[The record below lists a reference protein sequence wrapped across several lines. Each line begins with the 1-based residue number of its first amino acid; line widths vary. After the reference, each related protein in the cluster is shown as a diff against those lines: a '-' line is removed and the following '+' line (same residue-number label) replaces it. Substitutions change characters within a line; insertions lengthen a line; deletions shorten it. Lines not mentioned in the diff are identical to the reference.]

1 MAIEEPKYQVLL
13 KDKTFEVR
21 KYAPY
26 LVAETTVQA
35 DMDKASNQGFRRIAD
50 FIFGNNKISDSEQDS
65 SKNGSTKIAMTAPV
79 VTEPLALVQDP
90 MVHSNE
96 WRISFV
102 MPSEY
107 NEKTLPKPNNKEVVI
122 KNVAEKYYAV
132 FNYTGLNGAEKV
144 QDNSN
149 LLVNWIQQ
157 NNFKPIGAP
166 KLARYDPPW
175 TLPMFR
181 RNEILIEI
189 EPYDPPN
196 KPSAALGVV
205 VGVGTTN

>member
-21 KYAPY
+21 KYEPTLLAQ
-26 LVAETTVQA
+26 TTVQA
-35 DMDKASNQGFRRIAD
+35 DMDKASSQGFRRIAD
-50 FIFGNNKISDSEQDS
+50 FIFGNNKIADSEQES
-65 SKNGSTKIAMTAPV
+65 NKNSSTKIAMTAPV
-79 VTEPLALVQDP
+79 LTEPLAQIQDQ
-90 MVHSNE
+90 MAHSNE

-122 KNVAEKYYAV
+122 TRLTEKYYAV
-132 FNYTGLNGAEKV
+132 FNYSGLNGADKV

-149 LLVNWIQQ
+149 QLVNWIQQ
-157 NNFKPIGAP
+157 NNLKLIGAP

-189 EPYDPPN
+189 EPFDPP
-196 KPSAALGVV
+196 
-205 VGVGTTN
+205 TNSVPLPPK